1 MKNENKKRHTMEKK
15 RWIHIYSVVLIAA
28 LILVCATTMWFRST
42 RQSSEKTVNDM
53 VRFYLTEIAERNSGA
68 ILFELDKRVSQIQ
81 RVTDVLS
88 QEDLRDEQCIRDFV
102 ETVQQISGLD
112 LFALVDEQG
121 MVYTEDST
129 FLGTTQFHFLSKPI
143 TQPRVDVEN
152 RDENSPMIIIAS
164 PITSPEGSEI
174 PMVSCFTG
182 LTIENLVSTMELNGT
197 DNKTVCRL
205 FSGDGVKLLNV
216 SAEYPNSRNLFD
228 VWEETA
234 RFAPGYSLDKIRQDW
249 ETGQSGYAV
258 YSVEEAGNTYMY
270 YRPIAHM
277 GLYFT
282 VAMRESNI
290 NAIVKAG
297 TQRML
302 GYSIWYCLVVVAL
315 LCGILFMVIK
325 LFRIERQNQL
335 EKEQLKIVGALSSE
349 YVDVFLADLEKD
361 ESTTI
366 KSSGQ
371 MIAPE
376 KRMTR
381 SYREVWN
388 YFVDRYVFKED
399 AEEVLNTI
407 MPDRLSALMTGLSE
421 YDLDFRLQRED
432 GIHYCHAK
440 YVRMETGEDRFIAGL
455 RNNDAQVLAEQERQK
470 ILQDAL
476 TEAQHANRA
485 KTTFLNN
492 MSHDIRTPMNAI
504 MGFTNI
510 ALKQQPN
517 PEVKDCLDKISES
530 SEHLLTMIN
539 DVLDIS
545 RIESGKIKYTPVP
558 VDIST
563 VTDVVLDITNGFLLN
578 RDLTFKI
585 CRTKLETPYVLADP
599 VRIREVLV
607 NILSN
612 AVKYT
617 DDGGTICFETAYQ
630 VDADEKHL
638 VMRYRISDT
647 GVGMSEDFLGRIF
660 DDFTQEENGARTQY
674 KGTGLGMAITKQ
686 YVDMMGGTIV
696 VESKKGVGSTFTVEL
711 PMEFTTKEAAVKQEL
726 PQRRERLNGVRVLIA
741 EDNELNAEIS
751 MIQLEDLGMKVTRA
765 VNGKQAVECFV
776 GSPEG
781 TFDVILMDI
790 MMPFMNGYEAT
801 RAIRNLKERPDGKT
815 IPIIALTA
823 NAFAEDVQNSLEAG
837 MNGHLSK
844 PIVIEEVVKTILC
857 NLDR

>member
-1 MKNENKKRHTMEKK
+1 MKKENKKRHTMEKK
-15 RWIHIYSVVLIAA
+15 RWIHIYSVVLIAV

-42 RQSSEKTVNDM
+42 RRSSEKTVNDM

-88 QEDLRDEQCIRDFV
+88 QEDLRDEQSIRDFV

-121 MVYTEDST
+121 MVYTKDST
-129 FLGTTQFHFLSKPI
+129 FLGTTQFHFLSRPI
-143 TQPRVDVEN
+143 TQLRVDVEN
-152 RDENSPMIIIAS
+152 SDENGPMIIIAS
-164 PITSPEGSEI
+164 PITSPEGSGI

-182 LTIENLVSTMELNGT
+182 LTIENLVSTMELNGA

-205 FSGDGVKLLNV
+205 FSSDGVNLLNV

-234 RFAPGYSLDKIRQDW
+234 KFAPGYSLDKIRQDW

-258 YSVEEAGNTYMY
+258 YSVEEAGNTYVY

-282 VAMRESNI
+282 VVMRESDI

-297 TQRML
+297 TQRMR
-302 GYSIWYCLVVVAL
+302 GYSIWYCVVVVAL

-325 LFRIERQNQL
+325 LSRIERQNQL

-361 ESTTI
+361 QTTPI
-366 KSSGQ
+366 KSFGQ
-371 MIAPE
+371 MIAPG

-381 SYREVWN
+381 PYQEEWE
-388 YFVDRYVFKED
+388 YFVDHFVLKED
-399 AEEVLNTI
+399 AEEVLKTI
-407 MPDRLSALMTGLSE
+407 MADKISALMTGLSE

-440 YVRMETGEDRFIAGL
+440 YVRMETGEDRFIVGL

-470 ILQDAL
+470 TLQDAL

-517 PEVKDCLDKISES
+517 PEVKDCLEKISES

-545 RIESGKIKYTPVP
+545 RIESGKIRYTPVP

-578 RDLTFKI
+578 RDLTFKVQ
-585 CRTKLETPYVLADP
+585 RTKLETPYVLADP

-630 VDADEKHL
+630 VDADEKHM
-638 VMRYRISDT
+638 VVRYRISDT

-686 YVDMMGGTIV
+686 YVDMMGGTIF
-696 VESKKGVGSTFTVEL
+696 VESKKGAGSTFTVEL

-741 EDNELNAEIS
+741 EDNELNAEIAK
-751 MIQLEDLGMKVTRA
+751 IQLENLGMKVTRA

-776 GSPEG
+776 DSPEG

-790 MMPFMNGYEAT
+790 MMPLMNGYEAT
-801 RAIRNLKERPDGKT
+801 TAIRSLEDRPDGKT

-844 PIVIEEVVKTILC
+844 PIVIDEVVKIILC